1 MDINDYEVMTSAS
14 AKLLGNI
21 AQNDGWSGSPFEW
34 IRGVPSATKGRVGK
48 ALITE
53 WARAVGLFIEGAPD
67 GKGDRWIN
75 GHLVQIK
82 MSTLWDAGFYKFQ
95 QIRDQDYAY
104 CLCLGISPFEVHAW
118 LLPKNLIKEHVIG
131 RMGQHTG
138 SGASETSWLEVR
150 PGAVHEWM
158 RPYGDTLESV
168 RSTLERI
175 QK

>member
-1 MDINDYEVMTSAS
+1 MDIDDYEVMTSAS
-14 AKLLGNI
+14 AKLLGSI
-21 AQNDGWSGSPFEW
+21 ALNDAWSGSPFEW

-53 WARAVGLFIEGAPD
+53 WARTVGLFIEGAPD

-118 LLPKNLIKEHVIG
+118 LLPKNTIKEHVIG

-150 PGAVHEWM
+150 PEAVHDWM
-158 RPYGDTLESV
+158 RPYGSTLNSV
-168 RSTLERI
+168 RSALERI